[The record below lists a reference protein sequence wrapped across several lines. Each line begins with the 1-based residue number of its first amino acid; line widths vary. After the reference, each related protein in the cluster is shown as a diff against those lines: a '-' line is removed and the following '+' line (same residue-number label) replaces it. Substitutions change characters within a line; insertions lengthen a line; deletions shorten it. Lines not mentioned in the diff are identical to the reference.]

1 MLTVS
6 DEPESGPRDDAEE
19 PTGLRSTRTLR
30 AVFAAVVG
38 VVVVVLVA
46 VGAMQQ
52 PRTETVSTDRLGP
65 EQGESVAEYLARA
78 RDSLSGTDSAEHWA
92 LVSFT
97 EYQSPHR
104 LPELAGGLRI
114 GRVLYQVPLPRV
126 QTQLVTVQVPATEEV
141 VLRSAE
147 DAAWQLLD
155 QLRRATAIDERTE
168 KVITV
173 SAARLREGCACA
185 VGLIVRGTLD
195 QLRDLAAR
203 NGIRAVEALPADAVA
218 GAFAVV
224 PLLPDATGV
233 IGPTPDDGPVPDR

>member
-1 MLTVS
+1 
-6 DEPESGPRDDAEE
+6 
-19 PTGLRSTRTLR
+19 
-30 AVFAAVVG
+30 
-38 VVVVVLVA
+38 
-46 VGAMQQ
+46 
-52 PRTETVSTDRLGP
+52 
-65 EQGESVAEYLARA
+65 

>member
-1 MLTVS
+1 M
-6 DEPESGPRDDAEE
+6 
-19 PTGLRSTRTLR
+19 R
-30 AVFAAVVG
+30 ALFAAAVGAAVV
-38 VVVVVLVA
+38 VLIA
-46 VGAMQQ
+46 VGAVQ
-52 PRTETVSTDRLGP
+52 PPRPEGVSTDRLGP
-65 EQGESVAEYLARA
+65 EQGESVADYRARA
-78 RDSLSGTDSAEHWA
+78 QDSLAGTDAAEHWA

-97 EYQSPHR
+97 EYRTPRR

-155 QLRRATAIDERTE
+155 QLRRGTVVDERTE
-168 KVITV
+168 QIITV
-173 SAARLREGCACA
+173 SAARLRDGCACA
-185 VGLIVRGTLD
+185 VGLVVRGSME
-195 QLRDLAAR
+195 QLRNLAAR

-233 IGPTPDDGPVPDR
+233 IGPAPDDGPVPDR

>member
-1 MLTVS
+1 MRALFAATV
-6 DEPESGPRDDAEE
+6 G
-19 PTGLRSTRTLR
+19 
-30 AVFAAVVG
+30 AAVV
-38 VVVVVLVA
+38 VLIA
-46 VGAMQQ
+46 VGAVQQ
-52 PRTETVSTDRLGP
+52 PRSEGVSTDRLGP
-65 EQGESVAEYLARA
+65 EQGESVADYRARA
-78 RDSLSGTDSAEHWA
+78 QDSLAGTDAAEHWA

-97 EYQSPHR
+97 EYRAPQY

-155 QLRRATAIDERTE
+155 QLRRGIVVDERTE
-168 KVITV
+168 QIITA
-173 SAARLREGCACA
+173 SAARLRGGCACA
-185 VGLIVRGTLD
+185 VGLVVRGSMD
-195 QLRDLAAR
+195 QLRNLAER

-233 IGPTPDDGPVPDR
+233 IGPAPDDGPVPDR

>member
-1 MLTVS
+1 M
-6 DEPESGPRDDAEE
+6 
-19 PTGLRSTRTLR
+19 R
-30 AVFAAVVG
+30 ALFAAAVGAAVV
-38 VVVVVLVA
+38 VLIA
-46 VGAMQQ
+46 VGAVQ
-52 PRTETVSTDRLGP
+52 PPRSEGVSTDRLGP
-65 EQGESVAEYLARA
+65 EQGESVADYRARA
-78 RDSLSGTDSAEHWA
+78 QDSLAGTDAAEHWA

-97 EYQSPHR
+97 EYRAPQY

-155 QLRRATAIDERTE
+155 QLRRGTVVDERTE
-168 KVITV
+168 QIITV
-173 SAARLREGCACA
+173 SAARLRGGCACA
-185 VGLIVRGTLD
+185 VGLVVRGSMD
-195 QLRDLAAR
+195 QLRNLAER

-233 IGPTPDDGPVPDR
+233 IGPAPDDGPVPDR

>member
-1 MLTVS
+1 MLTVPG
-6 DEPESGPRDDAEE
+6 EPESGPRDDAGDT
-19 PTGLRSTRTLR
+19 PVLRSTRTMR
-30 AVFAAVVG
+30 AMFAAVAG
-38 VVVVVLVA
+38 VVVVVLIA
-46 VGAMQQ
+46 VGAMQP
-52 PRTETVSTDRLGP
+52 PRSEGVSTDRLGP
-65 EQGESVAEYLARA
+65 EQGESVADYLARA
-78 RDSLSGTDSAEHWA
+78 RDSLNGTDSAEHWA

-97 EYQSPHR
+97 EYQTPQR
-104 LPELAGGLRI
+104 LPELAGGLQI

-155 QLRRATAIDERTE
+155 QLRRTVAVDERTE
-168 KVITV
+168 KITTV
-173 SAARLREGCACA
+173 SVARLREGCACA

-195 QLRDLAAR
+195 QLRNLAAR
-203 NGIRAVEALPADAVA
+203 NGIRAVAALPADAAA

-233 IGPTPDDGPVPDR
+233 IGPAPDDGPVPER

>member
-1 MLTVS
+1 M
-6 DEPESGPRDDAEE
+6 
-19 PTGLRSTRTLR
+19 R
-30 AVFAAVVG
+30 ALFAAAVGAAVV
-38 VVVVVLVA
+38 VLIA
-46 VGAMQQ
+46 VGAVQ
-52 PRTETVSTDRLGP
+52 PPRSEGVSTDRLGP
-65 EQGESVAEYLARA
+65 EQGESVADYRARA
-78 RDSLSGTDSAEHWA
+78 QDSLAGTDAAEHWA

-97 EYQSPHR
+97 EYRAPQY

-155 QLRRATAIDERTE
+155 QLRRGTVVDERTE
-168 KVITV
+168 QIITV
-173 SAARLREGCACA
+173 SAARLRGGCACA
-185 VGLIVRGTLD
+185 VGLVVRGSMD
-195 QLRDLAAR
+195 QLRNLSER

-233 IGPTPDDGPVPDR
+233 IGPAPDDGPVPDR